1 MTQAIRVLVVDDH
14 RLVRKGVISLLHT
27 LPEIEIVAEAENG
40 EQALEAAL
48 RLRPDVI
55 LLDLS
60 MPVMDGLAAIQALK
74 NLNLDCRVLVLTSFA
89 EDDRVFAAIR
99 AGALGYVLK
108 DATPDELYEA
118 IRAVGRGEPSLS
130 ADVAQKL
137 VRHVHRANA
146 PAATTEEPLTDRE
159 VEVLKLVATGL
170 SNVEI
175 AERLVISE
183 RTVGAHI
190 SRILDKLHLANRTQA
205 ALYALREGLVV
216 IQDQPHM

>member
-1 MTQAIRVLVVDDH
+1 MVS
-14 RLVRKGVISLLHT
+14 RLSKC
-27 LPEIEIVAEAENG
+27 
-40 EQALEAAL
+40 AL

-74 NLNLDCRVLVLTSFA
+74 NLNLECRVLVLTSFA

-108 DATPDELYEA
+108 DATPDELYDA

-130 ADVAQKL
+130 PDVAQKL
-137 VRHVHRANA
+137 VRHVHRSNTQ
-146 PAATTEEPLTDRE
+146 PASSDEPLTDRE

-190 SRILDKLHLANRTQA
+190 SRILDKLHLSNRTQA

-216 IQDQPHM
+216 IQEQSHI